1 MVPCRFSIFLALWN
15 RTQGLST
22 PRIHFKISQWLD
34 SAAERSNPRLL
45 LMAFRACGKST
56 LVGLFC
62 VWLLTR
68 NPNVRILVLAAD
80 MALAGKMVR
89 NVKRILEKHPLSRH
103 LKPKTADQWGSDRF
117 TVRRELELRDPSV
130 LAKSIF
136 TNLTGTRADVI
147 ICDDVEVP
155 KTCDTPEKRA
165 ELRTRLLELDYILTP
180 GGMQIYVGTPHSWYT
195 LYAETPRQEIGE
207 ESSFLK
213 GFERLV
219 LPILNKEGES
229 VWPERFPLET
239 IEAIRKRTGPA
250 QFTSQMMCLPVNIA
264 EGCFDPDN
272 LRLYDEE
279 ISYSEASRQP
289 ILSLSNRKLVAA
301 RAWWDPAFGSDGG
314 DRSILAIV
322 YTDSEG
328 EYWLHHLALI
338 RPKTG
343 RDEEDA
349 ATQQCRAVAECA
361 RRFYLP
367 SIAVE
372 TNGIGKFLPG
382 ILRRELSKLSTGCA
396 VIEITSRRP
405 KSLRILEAF
414 DAVLAARAL
423 HVHRSV
429 LLTPFLHELR
439 EWRPTKTSGHDDAL
453 DAVAGALSLDPVRLR
468 SIPSGASRPNWQ
480 GRGPTQN
487 KGRTEFDV

>member
-1 MVPCRFSIFLALWN
+1 MMRCRFPIFLSLWN

-22 PRIHFKISQWLD
+22 PPVHFKISQWLE
-34 SAAERSNPRLL
+34 SASESSSPRLL

-56 LVGLFC
+56 LIGLFC
-62 VWLLTR
+62 VWLLIR
-68 NPNVRILVLAAD
+68 NPNLRILVLAAD
-80 MALAGKMVR
+80 MTLAGKMVR

-103 LKPKTADQWGSDRF
+103 LKPKAADQWGSDRF
-117 TVRRELELRDPSV
+117 TVRREMELRDPSV

-180 GGMQIYVGTPHSWYT
+180 NGMQIYVGTPHSWYT
-195 LYAETPRQEIGE
+195 LYAETPRPEIGE
-207 ESSFLK
+207 ETSFLK
-213 GFERLV
+213 GFDRLV
-219 LPILNKEGES
+219 IPILNKDGES
-229 VWPERFPLET
+229 VWPERFSLET

-272 LRLYDEE
+272 LRIYDEDLH
-279 ISYSEASRQP
+279 YTEASRQP
-289 ILSLSNRKLVAA
+289 VLSLAGRKLVSV
-301 RAWWDPAFGSDGG
+301 RAWWDPAFGSDDG

-328 EYWLHHLALI
+328 EYWLHHLAVI
-338 RPKTG
+338 RTKQG
-343 RDEEDA
+343 QKEEDA
-349 ATQQCRAVAECA
+349 ATQQCRAIAECA

-372 TNGIGKFLPG
+372 INGIGRFLPG
-382 ILRRELSKLSTGCA
+382 ILRRELGNSATGCA

-414 DAVLAARAL
+414 DALLAARAL

-429 LLTPFLHELR
+429 LMSPFLHELR

-468 SIPSGASRPNWQ
+468 RGGFEGVRPNWQ
-480 GRGPTQN
+480 SSG
-487 KGRTEFDV
+487 KGITSKSDFKV

>member
-1 MVPCRFSIFLALWN
+1 MVRCRFPIFLSLWN

-22 PRIHFKISQWLD
+22 PRVHFKISQWLE
-34 SAAERSNPRLL
+34 SAAESKNPRLL

-62 VWLLTR
+62 VWLLIR
-68 NPNVRILVLAAD
+68 NPNLRILVLAAD
-80 MALAGKMVR
+80 MTLAGKMVR

-103 LKPKTADQWGSDRF
+103 LKPRAADQWGSDRF
-117 TVRRELELRDPSV
+117 TVRREMELRDPSV

-180 GGMQIYVGTPHSWYT
+180 NGLQIYVGTPHSWYT
-195 LYAETPRQEIGE
+195 LYAETPRLEIGE
-207 ESSFLK
+207 EASFLK

-219 LPILNKEGES
+219 IPILDKDGES
-229 VWPERFPLET
+229 VWPERFSLDT

-272 LRLYDEE
+272 LRIYDDDLH
-279 ISYSEASRQP
+279 YTEASRQP
-289 ILSLSNRKLVAA
+289 VLSLAGRKLVSV
-301 RAWWDPAFGSDGG
+301 RAWWDPAFGSDDG

-328 EYWLHHLALI
+328 EYWLHHLAVI
-338 RPKTG
+338 KVKSG
-343 RDEEDA
+343 KNEEDV
-349 ATQQCRAVAECA
+349 ATQQCRTVVEFV
-361 RRFYLP
+361 RQFYLP
-367 SIAVE
+367 SVAIE
-372 TNGIGKFLPG
+372 TNGLGKFLPS
-382 ILRRELSKLSTGCA
+382 ILRRELGKSASGCA
-396 VIEITSRRP
+396 VIEITARRP

-414 DAVLAARAL
+414 DALLAARAL

-429 LLTPFLHELR
+429 LMSPFLHELR
-439 EWRPTKTSGHDDAL
+439 EWRPTKTSGHDDTL

-468 SIPSGASRPNWQ
+468 SVPSGAHRPTWQ
-480 GRGPTQN
+480 AGSSQT
-487 KGRTEFDV
+487 KGKSDFEV